1 MKILAA
7 VFVGTA
13 LSLAAAAPTVRAN
26 DRDDDVRYW
35 SAVRGATV
43 LESGVAVVPG
53 TRIYYLVDDPK
64 YDLSGAGE
72 TVYLVEDGSTY
83 RAGAKGVPVTL
94 VKTSPGAHE
103 VVAIPAEYRQNWMAV
118 AAGDRP
124 VRAVVPSRMVSTAVP
139 TMIVVPSDRV
149 FTADGRPIYF
159 DNRIRE
165 SGRYRMSS
173 TRAPSARGA
182 AHHRTYHKS
191 SAAKKTSA
199 QQVHHRKKASA
210 TTASYS
216 RKKAYRNGY
225 NAGYRTAAAERRE
238 PSAEYSGVSAMK
250 TAAARYAEEVRNQP
264 DAYQMGNSWY
274 RREAGGWTR
283 SYSWRGP
290 FGYVDKGSVPREVKE
305 SEKGGS
311 KLGSVNVIGD

>member
-7 VFVGTA
+7 AIVGTA
-13 LSLAAAAPTVRAN
+13 LSLLAAAPAVRAN
-26 DRDDDVRYW
+26 DKDDDVRYW

-53 TRIYYLVDDPK
+53 TRIYYLADDPK
-64 YDLSGAGE
+64 YDLSPGE

-83 RAGAKGVPVTL
+83 RAGSKGVPVTL

-103 VVAIPAEYRQNWMAV
+103 VVAIPAEYRQNWMEV

-149 FTADGRPIYF
+149 YTADGRPIYF
-159 DNRIRE
+159 DNRIHE
-165 SGRYRMSS
+165 SGYQTSS
-173 TRAPSARGA
+173 TCAPSARGTTY
-182 AHHRTYHKS
+182 HRTYHKS
-191 SAAKKTSA
+191 SAAKNTSA
-199 QQVHHRKKASA
+199 KRAHHKKKASA

-216 RKKAYRNGY
+216 RKNAYRNGY
-225 NAGYRTAAAERRE
+225 NAGYRTAAAEQSKS
-238 PSAEYSGVSAMK
+238 SAGYSGVSAMK
-250 TAAARYAEEVRNQP
+250 TAAARYAEEVRSQP

-283 SYSWRGP
+283 SNSWRGP
-290 FGYVDKGSVPREVKE
+290 FVYVDKGSVPREVKE
-305 SEKGGS
+305 SEKRGT
-311 KLGSVNVIGD
+311 KLGSVEVIGD

>member
-7 VFVGTA
+7 AIVGTA
-13 LSLAAAAPTVRAN
+13 LSLLAAAPAVRAN
-26 DRDDDVRYW
+26 DKDDDVRYW

-64 YDLSGAGE
+64 YDLSGTGE

-83 RAGAKGVPVTL
+83 RAGAKGVPVAL

-149 FTADGRPIYF
+149 YTADGRPIYF
-159 DNRIRE
+159 DNRIRDN
-165 SGRYRMSS
+165 GRYHG
-173 TRAPSARGA
+173 APSAQGA
-182 AHHRTYHKS
+182 TYHRTYHKS
-191 SAAKKTSA
+191 TAAKKTSA
-199 QQVHHRKKASA
+199 KRAHHKKNASA

-216 RKKAYRNGY
+216 RKNAYRNGY
-225 NAGYRTAAAERRE
+225 NAGNRTAAAERRE
-238 PSAEYSGVSAMK
+238 HSAEYSGVSAMK
-250 TAAARYAEEVRNQP
+250 TAAARYAEEVRSQP
-264 DAYQMGNSWY
+264 DAYQVGNSWY
-274 RREAGGWTR
+274 RPEAGGWTR
-283 SYSWRGP
+283 SSSWRGP
-290 FGYVDKGSVPREVKE
+290 FVYVDKGSVPREVKE
-305 SEKGGS
+305 SDKRGS
-311 KLGSVNVIGD
+311 KLGSMEVTGD

>member
-7 VFVGTA
+7 ALVGTA
-13 LSLAAAAPTVRAN
+13 LLLAAAPTVRAN
-26 DRDDDVRYW
+26 DKDDDVRYW

-64 YDLSGAGE
+64 YDLSGTGE

-83 RAGAKGVPVTL
+83 RAGAKGVPVAL

-149 FTADGRPIYF
+149 YTADGRPIYF
-159 DNRIRE
+159 DKRIHENE
-165 SGRYRMSS
+165 SP
-173 TRAPSARGA
+173 TSAQGA
-182 AHHRTYHKS
+182 TYHRTYHKS
-191 SAAKKTSA
+191 SAAKSTSA
-199 QQVHHRKKASA
+199 KRAHHKKKASA

-216 RKKAYRNGY
+216 RKNAYRNGY
-225 NAGYRTAAAERRE
+225 NAGYRTAAAEQSKS
-238 PSAEYSGVSAMK
+238 SAEYSGVSAMK
-250 TAAARYAEEVRNQP
+250 TAAARYAEEVRSQP

-290 FGYVDKGSVPREVKE
+290 FVYVDKGSVPREVKE
-305 SEKGGS
+305 SEKRGT
-311 KLGSVNVIGD
+311 KLGSVEVIGD

>member
-7 VFVGTA
+7 VAVGSA
-13 LSLAAAAPTVRAN
+13 LSLLAAVPTVRAN

-64 YDLSGAGE
+64 YDLSGTGE

-83 RAGAKGVPVTL
+83 RAGAKGVPVAL

-124 VRAVVPSRMVSTAVP
+124 VRAVVPSRMVTTAVP

-149 FTADGRPIYF
+149 FTADGRPIYS
-159 DNRIRE
+159 DNRTRDD
-165 SGRYRMSS
+165 GRYQTSS
-173 TRAPSARGA
+173 NCAPSAQGA
-182 AHHRTYHKS
+182 TYHRTHHKS
-191 SAAKKTSA
+191 SAAKNTSA
-199 QQVHHRKKASA
+199 KRAHHRKSASA
-210 TTASYS
+210 TTASTS
-216 RKKAYRNGY
+216 HKNAYRNGY
-225 NAGYRTAAAERRE
+225 NAGYRTAAAERHE
-238 PSAEYSGVSAMK
+238 HSAEESGVSAMK
-250 TAAARYAEEVRNQP
+250 TAAARYAEEVRSQP
-264 DAYQMGNSWY
+264 DAYQEGNSWY
-274 RREAGGWTR
+274 RHEAGGWTR
-283 SYSWRGP
+283 SSSWRGP
-290 FGYVDKGSVPREVKE
+290 FVRVDKGSVPREVKE
-305 SEKGGS
+305 SDKRES
-311 KLGSVNVIGD
+311 KLGSAEVSN